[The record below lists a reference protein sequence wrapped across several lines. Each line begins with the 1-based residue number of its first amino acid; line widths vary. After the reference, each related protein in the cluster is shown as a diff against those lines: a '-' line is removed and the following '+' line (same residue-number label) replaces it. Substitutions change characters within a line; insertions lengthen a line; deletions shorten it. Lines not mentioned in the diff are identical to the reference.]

1 MIVIK
6 YSEINK
12 FVNIYRQYCYSHM
25 KCPLLITRE
34 LALIG
39 GSYNTIWNIEI
50 WRMVDGIQQS
60 RDGENDEDTRNN
72 Y

>member
-1 MIVIK
+1 
-6 YSEINK
+6 
-12 FVNIYRQYCYSHM
+12 M